1 MIKLKG
7 KSVLGGI
14 VSGKIVFYSRA
25 ESVVEK
31 RKIDN
36 PDIELQRYEYAKSC
50 ALSQLKELYNTAVG
64 DVGKNDAG
72 IFLIQQMLINDIDF
86 NKAVRELIMQEHY
99 NADYAVAKTARDFS
113 QVFSEMDSDYI
124 KERSADLKDV
134 CDRLIRHI
142 QNKSESG
149 FNVCDKAI
157 ICADDLVPS
166 ETVRLDKSKV
176 AAFCTCYGSSNSH
189 TAILARTMN
198 IPAIIGIGNGLLESY
213 NGCEAVVDG
222 YSGILYIEP
231 DSRTRGELEKKRVDE
246 AEKKELLKCLKGKR
260 NITLDGTEVKLFANI
275 GGLSD
280 IDSVIENDAGG
291 IGLFRSEFLY
301 LENDD
306 FPDEEYQFYNYRR
319 VLEQMDGKRVII
331 RTMDIGADKNIS
343 YFGLEKEQNPA
354 LGLRSIRLCLE
365 RPEMFK
371 TQLRALLRA
380 SAYGRLSIM
389 LPMITDAEEIR
400 RTKAL
405 IEETKRQLDS
415 RNQSYS
421 NDIELG
427 VMIETPAAA
436 IMSDRLAQE
445 ADFFSIG
452 TNDLEQ
458 YTLAMDRH
466 NLRLESYGPDHHT
479 ALLRLMKITCDN
491 AHRYGRWVG
500 ICGEFGGDM
509 SFTEVFLAI
518 GIDEISAAPS
528 LILPLRDKIR
538 KLDISGREEILR
550 KYGCED

>member
-7 KSVLGGI
+7 KPVFGGI
-14 VSGKIVFYSRA
+14 VKGKIAYYARG

-31 RKIDN
+31 RKIDD
-36 PDIELQRYEYAKSC
+36 PDREFRRYEYAKSC
-50 ALSQLKELYNTAVG
+50 ALSQLNELYNIAVG

-72 IFLIQQMLINDIDF
+72 IFLIQQMLINDVDF
-86 NKAVRELIMQEHY
+86 NKAVKELILDEHY

-113 QVFSEMDSDYI
+113 QVFSEMDSEYI
-124 KERSADLKDV
+124 KGRSADLKDV

-142 QNKSESG
+142 QNKSENT
-149 FNVCDKAI
+149 FNVCDRAI

-166 ETVRLDKSKV
+166 ETVRLDRSKV

-198 IPAIIGIGNGLLESY
+198 IPAIIGIGTQLLESY
-213 NGCEAVVDG
+213 NGCDAVVDG
-222 YSGILYIEP
+222 YDGTLYIEP
-231 DSRTRGELEKKRVDE
+231 DEATLARLEKKNVE
-246 AEKKELLKCLKGKR
+246 ELKKKELLKRLKGKK
-260 NITLDGTEVKLFANI
+260 NITLDGTEVKLYANI

-306 FPDEEYQFYNYRR
+306 FPDEEYQFYNYRS
-319 VLEQMDGKRVII
+319 VLEQMKGKKVII

-354 LGLRSIRLCLE
+354 LGLRSIRLCLD

-380 SAYGRLSIM
+380 SVYGSLSIM
-389 LPMITDAEEIR
+389 LPMITDVEEIR

-405 IEETKRQLDS
+405 IEETKQQLDAK
-415 RNQSYS
+415 NQPYS
-421 NDIELG
+421 NEVELG
-427 VMIETPAAA
+427 IMIETPAAA
-436 IMSDRLAQE
+436 IMSDILAQE
-445 ADFFSIG
+445 ADFLSIG

-466 NLRLESYGPDHHT
+466 NLRMESYGSDNHT

-491 AHRYGRWVG
+491 AHKYGKWVG
-500 ICGEFGGDM
+500 ICGEFGSNM
-509 SFTEVFLAI
+509 AYTEVFLAM
-518 GIDEISAAPS
+518 GIDEISVAPAI
-528 LILPLRDKIR
+528 ILPLRSRIR
-538 KLDISGREEILR
+538 TLDIREKEKILK
-550 KYGCED
+550 KYGCLN